1 VEVTKAMP
9 SDSVAVIDER
19 AVFRRGVVAILEVEP
34 MLRVVYDAPKG
45 PVPAAA
51 DVAVTSPAACA
62 RLSGFDG
69 PVVVCGAPVDAR
81 PLRAGGRRVAIVER
95 DVHDSRELVAV
106 VRRLAAG
113 RPPTDM
119 DTQVGPCSALPLDAR
134 SRHVLR
140 LLADGAD
147 TQRISCSLYYSE
159 RTVKALIHDIAER
172 LGARTRAEAVAK
184 GIRLGLI

>member
-1 VEVTKAMP
+1 
-9 SDSVAVIDER
+9 
-19 AVFRRGVVAILEVEP
+19 
-34 MLRVVYDAPKG
+34 
-45 PVPAAA
+45 
-51 DVAVTSPAACA
+51 VTSPAACV

-69 PVVVCGAPVDAR
+69 PVVVCGAPADAR
-81 PLRAGGRRVAIVER
+81 PLRAGGRRVAVVEPYAHDTR
-95 DVHDSRELVAV
+95 DLVAM

-113 RPPTDM
+113 RPPTDV
-119 DTQVGPCSALPLDAR
+119 DTEVGPTALLALDAR

-140 LLADGAD
+140 LLAEGAD
-147 TQRISCSLYYSE
+147 TQGISCSLYYSE